1 MEEEEGK
8 VRHISQ
14 QEAREID
21 ATKVAYFTL
30 NDGTVLLVKNDD
42 NPEPQEILQENIQMN
57 SNEEEEKNMAE
68 ENQQLPEEQELQQNI
83 ISGQEN
89 QEQYQIQSQN
99 ENQQIVTGS
108 ENEQINYIQTQSQNA
123 QEVQQQISNLGY
135 NIPSDYKISL
145 CECEL
150 KELTEDVLK
159 RYMVKNTI
167 SAAEYRKK
175 KNNELISDLKKL
187 REELQKIRFNKQS
200 GTAVSKLSKIKSL
213 RKQIARVLTIIR
225 ENTKNEVISKLLT
238 KEKKEVKDD
247 KEETITTTIKNL
259 KMKHIPLDLRPKKT
273 RAMRRRLTKF

>member
-1 MEEEEGK
+1 
-8 VRHISQ
+8 
-14 QEAREID
+14 
-21 ATKVAYFTL
+21 
-30 NDGTVLLVKNDD
+30 
-42 NPEPQEILQENIQMN
+42 
-57 SNEEEEKNMAE
+57 
-68 ENQQLPEEQELQQNI
+68 
-83 ISGQEN
+83 
-89 QEQYQIQSQN
+89 
-99 ENQQIVTGS
+99 
-108 ENEQINYIQTQSQNA
+108 
-123 QEVQQQISNLGY
+123 
-135 NIPSDYKISL
+135 
-145 CECEL
+145 
-150 KELTEDVLK
+150 
-159 RYMVKNTI
+159 MVKNTI

-273 RAMRRRLTKF
+273 RAMRRRLTKFENKLVTLKQLKRELNFPKRKFTVPVA